1 MGSDYIWYQED
12 IQLITDVAEQ
22 AALALSQAK
31 LYQILQEKQQQINL
45 ELEVARQIQY
55 NLLRQT
61 LPKMA
66 GVKVQACCYPA
77 REVGG
82 DFFEVFVH
90 PNGDLWLAV
99 GDVSGKGVPAALF
112 MASTISLLR
121 RELSQEV
128 PVEPNVM
135 MQNLNCTLIDDLISS
150 NYFITMILARYHPIT
165 RELVYANSGHIYPFV
180 WSESATVNDSPYYLT
195 VRSIPLGILPKWEAE
210 SGRLILASGDTLLV
224 TSDGITEA
232 TVWENLDNLRINNRS
247 ILHQEGLWQLIK
259 KQTQPLNL
267 NNLLALIQTN
277 NDVQEDDQTILSL
290 EVL

>member
-1 MGSDYIWYQED
+1 MNSY
-12 IQLITDVAEQ
+12 
-22 AALALSQAK
+22 
-31 LYQILQEKQQQINL
+31 
-45 ELEVARQIQY
+45 
-55 NLLRQT
+55 
-61 LPKMA
+61 
-66 GVKVQACCYPA
+66 
-77 REVGG
+77 
-82 DFFEVFVH
+82 
-90 PNGDLWLAV
+90 
-99 GDVSGKGVPAALF
+99 
-112 MASTISLLR
+112 
-121 RELSQEV
+121 
-128 PVEPNVM
+128 
-135 MQNLNCTLIDDLISS
+135 
-150 NYFITMILARYHPIT
+150 ARYHPIT

-180 WSESATVNDSPYYLT
+180 WSESATVNDSPHYLT